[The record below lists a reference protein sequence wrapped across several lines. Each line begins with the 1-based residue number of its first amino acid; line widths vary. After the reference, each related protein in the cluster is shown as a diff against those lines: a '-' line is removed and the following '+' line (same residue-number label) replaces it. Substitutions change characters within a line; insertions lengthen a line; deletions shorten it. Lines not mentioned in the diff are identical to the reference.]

1 MENLNEKTSIKNKIY
16 LYQSKGVA
24 VNHNLNIVASVY
36 GSIWRKVHR
45 DNFLIYL
52 DLGRTAYENESNNII

>member
-16 LYQSKGVA
+16 LYRSKGVA
-24 VNHNLNIVASVY
+24 VNHNHNTVASVY

-45 DNFLIYL
+45 ENFPIYL
-52 DLGRTAYENESNNII
+52 DLQRTVYENESNNII